1 MRGVLEPALRPNDR
15 ELEDRISEQLAETNR
30 PKLRRL
36 AVVVN
41 AGCVTIRGCVQ
52 SFYERQLAIRSCQ
65 SLVGVESLVD
75 AVEVAAN

>member
-1 MRGVLEPALRPNDR
+1 MPVIAAAATLSTDR
-15 ELEDRISEQLAETNR
+15 ELKQRISEQLAETNR
-30 PKLRRL
+30 PNLRRL

-65 SLVGVESLVD
+65 SLSGVERFID
-75 AVEVAAN
+75 AVEVSSN